1 MEYCKKTV
9 QKNYNIIK
17 GECQFQTRKKA
28 CISDGLLC
36 GCADIEAFFLYQM
49 IHGNEQRVTT
59 KLSLRFAVNIDKKD
73 GEPNLR
79 PPMKT
84 ASILS

>member
-1 MEYCKKTV
+1 M
-9 QKNYNIIK
+9 
-17 GECQFQTRKKA
+17 
-28 CISDGLLC
+28 LC
-36 GCADIEAFFLYQM
+36 ECADIEAFFLYQM
-49 IHGNEQRVTT
+49 IHGNGERVTT